1 MKIITVCTMG
11 IGTSILLKMNVEA
24 ALERLGVSG
33 SVEASD
39 LGSARGAAQSADIIM
54 TNAEMARVLGDLA
67 SPVAVIAN
75 FMDTDEI
82 MRAVRAVMEKP

>member
-1 MKIITVCTMG
+1 
-11 IGTSILLKMNVEA
+11 
-24 ALERLGVSG
+24 
-33 SVEASD
+33 
-39 LGSARGAAQSADIIM
+39 M
-54 TNAEMARVLGDLA
+54 TNAEMARLLGDLA